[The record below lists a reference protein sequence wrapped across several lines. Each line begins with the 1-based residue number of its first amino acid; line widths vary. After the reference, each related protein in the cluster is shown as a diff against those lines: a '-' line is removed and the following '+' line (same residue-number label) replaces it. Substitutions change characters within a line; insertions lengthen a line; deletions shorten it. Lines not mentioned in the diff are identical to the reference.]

1 MRRYAALFAVGLAAV
16 IARADDGPVTIKIK
30 HPGPGDRVKETKT
43 ETTTNKVSFT
53 VMGMD
58 MSKDEQTASNM
69 VYVEE
74 VVTRPV
80 GAKRATKLKRTYE
93 TATLTKDG
101 EKIDLGLVGK
111 TVVIEKK
118 DAGYDI
124 TVDGKAI
131 DGPAADV
138 LKKEFKKEKQVN
150 DEDML
155 PKNPVKVGGTWKIDM
170 APLAKDAAGELDI
183 DVAKSKGTG
192 KLIKVY
198 DKGGHKYGVVEITLE
213 LVLTKIGGEAQ
224 TIELKDGSK
233 MTVTAVLDSC
243 IDGSKSDATGK
254 MTLKGAFTGT
264 TMGIDL
270 KFDLTSVKEGRG
282 EELEKK

>member
-30 HPGPGDRVKETKT
+30 HLGPGDRVRETKT
-43 ETTTNKVSFT
+43 ETTTNKISFS

-58 MSKDEQTASNM
+58 MNKDEQAASNM

-74 VVTRPV
+74 VVTRPA

-101 EKIDLGLVGK
+101 EKIDLGLAGK
-111 TVVIEKK
+111 TVMIEKK
-118 DAGYDI
+118 DGGYDI
-124 TVDGKAI
+124 TVDGQAV

-138 LKKEFKKEKQVN
+138 LKKEFNKEKQVN
-150 DEDML
+150 DEDLL
-155 PKNPVKVGGTWKIDM
+155 PKEPIKVGGTWKIDIG
-170 APLAKDAAGELDI
+170 PLAKDAAGELDI

-192 KLIKVY
+192 KLVKVY
-198 DKGGHKYGVVEITLE
+198 DKGGHKYGVMEITVE
-213 LVLTKIGGEAQ
+213 LALTKIGGEAQ
-224 TIELKDGSK
+224 AIELKDGAK
-233 MTVTAVLDSC
+233 MTVTAVMDSC
-243 IDGSKSDATGK
+243 IDGTKADVTGK
-254 MTLKGAFTGT
+254 ITMKGAFTGT

-270 KFDLTSVKEGRG
+270 KFDVTSTKEGRD